1 MSDQQPEDASRV
13 ELDIFGM
20 VFRLRAPSEEHDRLK
35 RAARHVDNVMR
46 ELVVNM
52 TTPDTTRL
60 AIQAAF
66 LITMDYVKLM
76 DDIATD
82 SGVTNEVR
90 RRVDDLTQRLD
101 ESLRS
106 L

>member
-1 MSDQQPEDASRV
+1 
-13 ELDIFGM
+13 
-20 VFRLRAPSEEHDRLK
+20 LRAPVEEHDRLR

-46 ELVVNM
+46 EQAVHL
-52 TTPDTTRL
+52 TTNDTARL

-66 LITMDYVKLM
+66 LVALDYIKLM
-76 DDIATD
+76 DDIASE
-82 SGVTNEVR
+82 SGVTDEVR
-90 RRVDDLTQRLD
+90 RRVDDLTMRLD